1 MGNTNCHVQAMHVR
15 GYSCP
20 AHAIPEYSC
29 CLQSSFM
36 PDKVELRRQ
45 ELSCGSDTG
54 LSLRTFNI
62 EVLPRLVH
70 GLDATFTAPH
80 RAVALEP

>member
-1 MGNTNCHVQAMHVR
+1 
-15 GYSCP
+15 
-20 AHAIPEYSC
+20 
-29 CLQSSFM
+29 M